1 MSKYYQLQRQ
11 TDCYGNGRTTVR
23 LLESLVRLSQGN
35 CCHGDIFS
43 RKISLAHA
51 RLMMREEVT
60 LQDAIVAVA
69 VMECS
74 MQVGVASR
82 HGSI

>member
-11 TDCYGNGRTTVR
+11 TDCFSSGRTTVR

-35 CCHGDIFS
+35 DCHGNS
-43 RKISLAHA
+43 YSKMCVCAAHA
-51 RLMMREEVT
+51 RLMMREVVT

-69 VMECS
+69 IMECS
-74 MQVGVASR
+74 MQVGVANGR
-82 HGSI
+82 D

>member
-1 MSKYYQLQRQ
+1 MSRYYQLQRQ
-11 TDCYGNGRTTVR
+11 TDCLGNGRTTVR

-35 CCHGDIFS
+35 GCHGDS
-43 RKISLAHA
+43 YSNMAAVAHA
-51 RLMMREEVT
+51 RLMMRDEVT

-74 MQVGVASR
+74 MQVGVAS
-82 HGSI
+82 GCG